1 MQKEIYLENE
11 EFISTAMRLKMEG
24 RMEGRKEGIKEGLE
38 KGLKKVAFNLIQKGL
53 DNDFIRQT
61 TELSDEQINYLR
73 TLDLSVFELETSFYQ
88 K

>member
-1 MQKEIYLENE
+1 
-11 EFISTAMRLKMEG
+11 MRLKMEG
-24 RMEGRKEGIKEGLE
+24 RLEGLE

-73 TLDLSVFELETSFYQ
+73 TLDLSVFELETSFNQ

>member
-1 MQKEIYLENE
+1 MQKETLVENGK
-11 EFISTAMRLKMEG
+11 FISTAMRLKMEG
-24 RMEGRKEGIKEGLE
+24 RLEGLE

-73 TLDLSVFELETSFYQ
+73 TLDLSVFELETSFNQ